1 MTILARL
8 EHDDGL
14 KDDLRVVLN
23 LAELQALSEP
33 CPSERLEI
41 IGRVRTAWREGLVL
55 TLHPGEEETT

>member
-14 KDDLRVVLN
+14 NDDLRVVLN
-23 LAELQALSEP
+23 LAEQRALSEP
-33 CPSERLEI
+33 CPSEQLEI

-55 TLHPGEEETT
+55 TLRPGDEESA